1 MIIDIHTHI
10 FPEEIAQRAVARLR
24 DNCHTMSF
32 SDGTCADLIRS
43 SRSAGIGLTVALPV
57 ATSPRQVAHIN
68 DYAIQVTEQYRDA
81 GLISFGGAH
90 PDDPNWKNELK
101 RIASSG
107 LKGIK
112 IHPPYQ
118 GVDVDA
124 PPFLRLLE
132 EAAGLG
138 LIVVTHAGY
147 DVGLPGNT
155 CSEAAKLASALRK
168 IGPIKLI
175 CAHMGGWNQ
184 WDQVC
189 ELLADTG
196 VMLDT
201 SFSLGTLIPSGDGYP
216 WAESSLRMLT
226 AERFCQMVRLFGA
239 DRILFG
245 TDSPWSER
253 KKEVE
258 AIRSLPLTDLEK
270 RKILGDNAEKLL
282 AGCR

>member
-24 DNCHTMSF
+24 GNCHTMSF
-32 SDGTCADLIRS
+32 SDGTCTDLIRS
-43 SRSAGIGLTVALPV
+43 GHAAGISLTVALPV
-57 ATSPRQVAHIN
+57 ATSPRQVTHIN

-81 GLISFGGAH
+81 GLISFGGVH
-90 PDDPNWKNELK
+90 PGDPNWKTELK

-118 GVDVDA
+118 GLDVDA

-132 EAAGLG
+132 EAAGLN
-138 LIVVTHAGY
+138 LIIVTHAGE

-155 CSEAAKLASALRK
+155 YSSVPKLASALRK
-168 IGPIKLI
+168 IGPVKMI

-196 VMLDT
+196 VLLDT
-201 SFSLGTLIPSGDGYP
+201 SFSLGTLTPAGDGYP
-216 WAESSLRMLT
+216 WTESSLRLLS

-270 RKILGDNAEKLL
+270 NKILGENAKELL
-282 AGCR
+282 SGRR

>member
-24 DNCHTMSF
+24 GNCHTMSF

-57 ATSPRQVAHIN
+57 ATNPRQVAHIN
-68 DYAIQVTEQYRDA
+68 DYAIQVTEKYRDA
-81 GLISFGGAH
+81 GLISFGGVH
-90 PDDPNWKNELK
+90 PDDPNWKTELK
-101 RIASSG
+101 RIASAG

-118 GVDVDA
+118 GIDVDA

-132 EAAGLG
+132 EAAGLD
-138 LIVVTHAGY
+138 LIIVTHARY
-147 DVGLPGNT
+147 DVGLPGST
-155 CSEAAKLASALRK
+155 CSSVSKLASALRQV
-168 IGPIKLI
+168 GPAKLI

-189 ELLADTG
+189 ELLADSR
-196 VMLDT
+196 VLLDT
-201 SFSLGTLIPSGDGYP
+201 SFSLGTLTPAGDGYP
-216 WAESSLRMLT
+216 WTDSSLRLLS
-226 AERFCQMVRLFGA
+226 AEQFCHMVLLFGA
-239 DRILFG
+239 DRVLFG

-270 RKILGDNAEKLL
+270 RKILGKNAEELL
-282 AGCR
+282 ADRR